1 MLSICD
7 RLIDAVHLCEDFF
20 IEILRGEEVFKVRL
34 LHVDLI
40 SRVSIVEFL
49 SASRSPSLQGDKVV
63 IEDLLGIDLD
73 KASVT
78 IVGNSTTIVSFCN
91 QILDGLPR
99 NGSFLVIL
107 FRGNTVLQATHV
119 NSEQVL
125 TDRVV
130 GIVKVIGDVPT

>member
-78 IVGNSTTIVSFCN
+78 IVGNSTTIVGFCN

-130 GIVKVIGDVPT
+130 GIVEVIGDVPT

>member
-1 MLSICD
+1 VLSICD
-7 RLIDAVHLCEDFF
+7 WLIDAVHLCEDFF

-91 QILDGLPR
+91 QILDGLPW

-125 TDRVV
+125 ADRVV
-130 GIVKVIGDVPT
+130 GIVEVIGDVPT

>member
-1 MLSICD
+1 VLSICD

-63 IEDLLGIDLD
+63 IEDPLGIDLD
-73 KASVT
+73 KTSIT

>member
-1 MLSICD
+1 VLSICD